1 MYSTHL
7 SRLGRVR
14 KAFGDLRR
22 WLADPRVRA
31 IACLVLLL
39 VVFALAWH
47 LVGMAAHFPGMVGG
61 ACLALLA
68 TGLLVFVITGTS
80 ALPIV
85 SFRVPLAS
93 PSAPRPMGRDP
104 PPNGDVLRM

>member
-1 MYSTHL
+1 M
-7 SRLGRVR
+7 R
-14 KAFGDLRR
+14 KAFGDPRR

-68 TGLLVFVITGTS
+68 AGLLVFVITGTS

-85 SFRVPLAS
+85 PFRVPLAS
-93 PSAPRPMGRDP
+93 PSAPRAMGRDP